1 MRKKRMMALL
11 LTGVIL
17 AGVITGCGNQ
27 QTETPEAAEETET
40 AQEQASEEAQPQEES
55 GG

>member
-27 QTETPEAAEETET
+27 QTETPEAADPLDTKV
-40 AQEQASEEAQPQEES
+40 
-55 GG
+55 